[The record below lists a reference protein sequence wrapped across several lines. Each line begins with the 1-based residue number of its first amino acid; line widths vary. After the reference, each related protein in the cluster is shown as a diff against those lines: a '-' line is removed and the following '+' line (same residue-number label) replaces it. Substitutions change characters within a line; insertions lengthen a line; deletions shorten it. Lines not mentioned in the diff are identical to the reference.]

1 MKQII
6 QNYRTGKLE
15 LADVPVPICSS
26 DKILVKNIASL
37 ISIGTERSIIDL
49 GKKSLL
55 GKARARPDLVKRFMD
70 KAKNEGFVKT
80 FEGALGCLDY
90 STALRY
96 SSAGIV

>member
-1 MKQII
+1 M
-6 QNYRTGKLE
+6 
-15 LADVPVPICSS
+15 ADVPIPICSS

-37 ISIGTERSIIDL
+37 ISVGTERAILEL

-80 FEGALGCLDY
+80 FKEALGRLD
-90 STALRY
+90 SPTALGY
-96 SSAGIV
+96 MLGDVHW